1 MGDDRS
7 SGLLTLAF
15 SLKWI
20 LEEGEERSGFGVGDG
35 EEPEGVRWARVDK
48 GGTDLCITGHEGVCV
63 YHELAL
69 PKEWKKGVK

>member
-1 MGDDRS
+1 MKYAMPHTHPLMSLRASGSQQGRAFVGDDRS

-35 EEPEGVRWARVDK
+35 EQPEGER
-48 GGTDLCITGHEGVCV
+48 
-63 YHELAL
+63 
-69 PKEWKKGVK
+69 